1 MLPPILSETRFDSMR
16 STGTAAALDA
26 PPGWINPRADAFALY
41 DMVTSSRINALLVF
55 VPLGVLAHVLHWG
68 AVPSFAINFIALIP
82 LALVLGQITEDLAER
97 FGDVIGGLINATFG
111 NVVEMILTLAALKQD
126 LFAVV
131 SASLVGSILS
141 NLLLVL
147 GFCYLVGG
155 LRFPE
160 QRFSTLANKAYCSL
174 LFMACIALLV
184 PTAAPLMYR
193 RGALPPDTLVSI
205 SRATAAILI
214 SMYGLYLY
222 FTLGTHGEMV
232 QEDARVSAAAARC
245 LPTRASG
252 DIEVAAEVR
261 GGSDDDDDDDD
272 DGNGPTMS
280 FLGALVALLLIT
292 LAISFS
298 SEVLCATI
306 EDVASHTGISSTFLG
321 LVLLPVAGNAV
332 EHIVA
337 VQVAAKGKADL
348 AQSIALGSSLQ
359 ISLFAF
365 PAAVL
370 FAWMLGK
377 PYTLT
382 LDPYTALVLTLSV
395 THAYTASA
403 DGASNWLLGA
413 QLIGTYVLI
422 CLPFLYLTK

>member
-1 MLPPILSETRFDSMR
+1 MLAE
-16 STGTAAALDA
+16 
-26 PPGWINPRADAFALY
+26 
-41 DMVTSSRINALLVF
+41 V
-55 VPLGVLAHVLHWG
+55 LGWG
-68 AVPSFAINFIALIP
+68 AVASFSLNFVALIP

-97 FGDVIGGLINATFG
+97 FGDTIGGLINATFG

-126 LFAVV
+126 LFGVV

-184 PTAAPLMYR
+184 PTAASLMYR
-193 RGALPPDTLVSI
+193 HGELPPAALLPV
-205 SRATAAILI
+205 SRATAVILTA
-214 SMYGLYLY
+214 MYGLYLY
-222 FTLGTHGEMV
+222 FTLGTHGELV
-232 QEDARVSAAAARC
+232 EEDARVSAAAARC
-245 LPTRASG
+245 LPGR
-252 DIEVAAEVR
+252 DAEACIPCAE
-261 GGSDDDDDDDD
+261 GDDDDSDNEH
-272 DGNGPTMS
+272 GGPTMS
-280 FLGALVALLLIT
+280 LLGALVSLMLIT
-292 LAISFS
+292 AVIAFA

-306 EDVASHTGISSTFLG
+306 EEVASNTGVSSSFLG
-321 LVLLPVAGNAV
+321 LVLLPIAGNAC

-337 VQVAAKGKADL
+337 VQVAAKGKMDL

-359 ISLFAF
+359 IAIFAF

-370 FAWMLGK
+370 FAWVLHK
-377 PYTLT
+377 PYTLV
-382 LDPYTALVLTLSV
+382 LDPYIALILTMSV

-413 QLIGTYVLI
+413 QLVGTYCLI
-422 CLPFLYLTK
+422 CLPFLYLAK